1 MYSVE
6 QVSIRVGEIIRV
18 TLKLGDDVTL
28 RPESDLVN
36 EIGLDSIEAF
46 ESIATLHEM
55 IGVRIP
61 DDLDPKS
68 MSSIASISAYI
79 LDKFDATVV
88 NTFMNMDVSAYLAN
102 LYDDGE
108 FV

>member
-6 QVSIRVGEIIRV
+6 QVAVRVEEIIRT
-18 TLKLGDDVTL
+18 TLKLGDDVAL

-55 IGVRIP
+55 LGVRIP
-61 DDLDPKS
+61 DDIDPKDLG
-68 MSSIASISAYI
+68 SIAGIAAYVVR
-79 LDKFDATVV
+79 KYDANVV
-88 NTFMNMDVSAYLAN
+88 NTFMSIDVGAHLASM
-102 LYDDGE
+102 YDDGE
-108 FV
+108 FA